1 MKARGN
7 AKGRKKQ
14 SFLNITN
21 IGKLPHHGNPGATMT
36 VTSVVRSA
44 SAYHDYEKWFINS
57 ETIPLGGGKG
67 GKKEEKNSKPKPTK
81 QTKRNPHRMFNENVI
96 EEALSLLAQF
106 PDSLTVQL

>member
-44 SAYHDYEKWFINS
+44 SAYHDYEK
-57 ETIPLGGGKG
+57 
-67 GKKEEKNSKPKPTK
+67 
-81 QTKRNPHRMFNENVI
+81 
-96 EEALSLLAQF
+96 
-106 PDSLTVQL
+106 